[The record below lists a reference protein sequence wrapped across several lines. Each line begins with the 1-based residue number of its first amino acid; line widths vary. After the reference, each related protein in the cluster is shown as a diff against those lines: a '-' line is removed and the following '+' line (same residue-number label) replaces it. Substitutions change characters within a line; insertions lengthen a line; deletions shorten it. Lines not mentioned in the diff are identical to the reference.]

1 MKDDTHTAVELA
13 FPPRAVTARRFARR
27 DERRATLLVLDGARP
42 DVFRHLAAA
51 GDLPHL
57 SRYILEPGAM
67 PAATT
72 VFPST
77 TGVAYLPFLT
87 GCYPGTCNVPGIRWM
102 DVARYGGRWVRDRQ
116 HVRSYCGVQSGCL
129 DEDLAPRITTLF
141 DLEPDTL
148 ALCTPFTR
156 GLSPCGEGM
165 ALTRA
170 LLGAQ
175 AHYTGRYA
183 PLDAA
188 VGNALAQ
195 AAVLRRRLVF
205 AVFPGVDGITHWCDP
220 WHPRVLEA
228 YRQFDRAFGRYV
240 RAGGLSGHH
249 LAVVVS
255 DHGASVIRHH
265 ADVSLALEQRGL
277 PVLRHP
283 LLWRRKPVTAVMVS
297 GNASAHVY
305 LLPGRR
311 RARRYPLAEIEAG
324 GVPGIP
330 CDLVDFLTQ
339 LEGVALVAATQGQD
353 VIVRGRQ
360 GNARL
365 RAAAGGTIAYLPE
378 AGDVLGLGP
387 HPRALTPTQWL
398 EASIDGPYPD
408 APVQL
413 LQLFRSPR
421 TGDLVLAAAPGA
433 DLRDD
438 WEIPEHRSGHG
449 SLLAD
454 HMRCIVAANCPLPA
468 AMRTVDVFPL
478 IAAHLG
484 YATDPGI
491 DGVLPAPAA
500 AAAKMASV
508 PGSGR

>member
-1 MKDDTHTAVELA
+1 MA
-13 FPPRAVTARRFARR
+13 F
-27 DERRATLLVLDGARP
+27 
-42 DVFRHLAAA
+42 
-51 GDLPHL
+51 
-57 SRYILEPGAM
+57 
-67 PAATT
+67 
-72 VFPST
+72 
-77 TGVAYLPFLT
+77 
-87 GCYPGTCNVPGIRWM
+87 
-102 DVARYGGRWVRDRQ
+102 
-116 HVRSYCGVQSGCL
+116 
-129 DEDLAPRITTLF
+129 
-141 DLEPDTL
+141 
-148 ALCTPFTR
+148 
-156 GLSPCGEGM
+156 
-165 ALTRA
+165 TRA

-175 AHYTGRYA
+175 AHYTSRYE

-195 AAVLRRRLVF
+195 AAALRRRLVF
-205 AVFPGVDGITHWCDP
+205 AVFPGVDGITHWFDP

-255 DHGASVIRHH
+255 DHGASAIRRH

-283 LLWRRKPVTAVMVS
+283 LLWRRGPVIAVMVS
-297 GNASAHVY
+297 GNAAAHVY

-311 RARRYPLAEIEAG
+311 RAHRYTLGEIEAG
-324 GVPGIP
+324 AVPGVPR
-330 CDLVDFLTQ
+330 DLVDFLIQ
-339 LEGVALVAATQGQD
+339 LEGVALVAATQGHD
-353 VIVRGRQ
+353 VIVRGRR
-360 GNARL
+360 GKARL
-365 RAAAGGTIAYLPE
+365 RAAAGGTIEYLPE
-378 AGDVLGLGP
+378 AGDVLGLGSY
-387 HPRALTPTQWL
+387 PRALSSAQWL
-398 EASIDGPYPD
+398 GPSVDGPYPD

-421 TGDLVLAAAPGA
+421 TGDLVVAAAPGA

-449 SLLAD
+449 SLVAD

-484 YATDPGI
+484 YSTDPGI
-491 DGVLPAPAA
+491 DGMLPAPAA
-500 AAAKMASV
+500 APAKAATV
-508 PGSGR
+508 PGSSR